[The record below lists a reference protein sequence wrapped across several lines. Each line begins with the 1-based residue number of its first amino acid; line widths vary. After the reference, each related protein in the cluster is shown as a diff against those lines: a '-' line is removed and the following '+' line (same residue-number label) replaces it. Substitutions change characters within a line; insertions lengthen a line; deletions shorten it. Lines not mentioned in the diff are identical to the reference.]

1 MKKKRYF
8 IHILI
13 WGFLFTI
20 PTILNATSD
29 IRTSGIHI
37 FYIHLIALLILFY
50 VNYSFLI
57 KKYFYTNRKIYI
69 IAILLIITTF
79 SFSTYMISETLIQKE
94 RQKELQGERTRP
106 RPPRELPANTF
117 MYFVDKYSPHILD
130 IKIRIGTI
138 FFYCL
143 LFSLASTIDLIIR
156 LILKEYNYEQEQMKM
171 ELKTL
176 RMQLNPHFL
185 FNTLNN
191 IYSLINTSPE
201 KAQKCIYMLTK
212 ILRYVLHDDDKS
224 LRVPFYKEVEFIENY
239 IELQKIRCG
248 NHVEIV
254 SEIDL
259 DEIDLNKMVIPLLS
273 VSLLENAFK
282 YGVHPSKKSFIR
294 FRLYRNGNTIVT
306 TTENTIFDNLDT
318 TEEHT
323 GIGLK
328 NLRKRLDIL
337 FFNAYALNLREENNM
352 FITEMIVPLKR

>member
-1 MKKKRYF
+1 M
-8 IHILI
+8 
-13 WGFLFTI
+13 
-20 PTILNATSD
+20 
-29 IRTSGIHI
+29 
-37 FYIHLIALLILFY
+37 
-50 VNYSFLI
+50 
-57 KKYFYTNRKIYI
+57 
-69 IAILLIITTF
+69 
-79 SFSTYMISETLIQKE
+79 
-94 RQKELQGERTRP
+94 QGERTRP

-352 FITEMIVPLKR
+352 FISEMIVPLKR

>member
-1 MKKKRYF
+1 MKKSGVF

-13 WGFLFTI
+13 WGFLLTI
-20 PTILNATSD
+20 PAILKATSD
-29 IRTSGIHI
+29 IRTSDIHI

-57 KKYFYTNRKIYI
+57 KKYFYTNRKVYI
-69 IAILLIITTF
+69 ICILLIVTTL

-106 RPPRELPANTF
+106 REFPANTF
-117 MYFVDKYSPHILD
+117 IYFVDKYSPHVLD

-138 FFYCL
+138 FFYYL
-143 LFSLASTIDLIIR
+143 LFSLTSTIALIIR
-156 LILKEYNYEQEQMKM
+156 LILKEYNYEQEQTKM

-212 ILRYVLHDDDKS
+212 ILRYVLHDDDRS
-224 LRVPFYKEVEFIENY
+224 LRVPFYKEVEFVENY

>member
-1 MKKKRYF
+1 MKKRGVF

-20 PTILNATSD
+20 PAILKATFD
-29 IRTSGIHI
+29 IRTSDIFISYIHMLALAAV
-37 FYIHLIALLILFY
+37 FYI
-50 VNYSFLI
+50 NYSFLI
-57 KKYFYTNRKIYI
+57 KKYFYTSRKIYI
-69 IAILLIITTF
+69 IYILLFVTVF

-94 RQKELQGERTRP
+94 RQKELLGERTWP
-106 RPPRELPANTF
+106 SIEFPANTF
-117 MYFVDKYSPHILD
+117 IYFIDKYSPHILG

-138 FFYCL
+138 FFYFL
-143 LFSLASTIDLIIR
+143 LFSLVSTISLIIK
-156 LILKEYNYEQEQMKM
+156 LIIKEYNYEQEQRKM

-191 IYSLINTSPE
+191 IYSLINISPE
-201 KAQKCIYMLTK
+201 KAQKCIYMLTN

-224 LRVPFYKEVEFIENY
+224 LRVPFYKEIEFIRNY

-254 SEIDL
+254 SEIEI

-273 VSLLENAFK
+273 ISLLENAFK
-282 YGVHPSKKSFIR
+282 YGIHPSKKSFIR
-294 FRLYRNGNTIVT
+294 FRLYRNGDTIVA
-306 TTENTIFDNLDT
+306 TTENTVFEKRDT
-318 TEEHT
+318 LEEHT

-328 NLRKRLDIL
+328 NLQKRLDIL
-337 FFNAYALNLREENNM
+337 FFNSYALNLREENNM
-352 FITEMIVPLKR
+352 FITEMIVPFKR